1 MLNLWAFLLQTLTAS
16 GAALILLVIKRLFRD
31 KLPPKWQFAV
41 WGILALVLLYPAA
54 TGRYTLINWQIPVE
68 VMKGFF
74 RDYSFTRVYFP
85 FPVLTAIPRT
95 LPQWLFV
102 GYLLG
107 VLWTAAGYVLSYCK
121 LRRILRRSA
130 APDDQTMAAIAQVA
144 ETYDLKTCRTVM
156 VEGLPS
162 AFLWRIFRPVLV
174 LPAKAAPDEK
184 ILLHEL
190 LHLKNRDTL
199 WSLLV
204 CLFRCIHWCN
214 PFLIYCADLCLND
227 LEARCDQMVL
237 ERLEGDD
244 RRDYGRTLL
253 AMANDGFPK
262 VPASTGMHNG
272 AKQIRHRVEAI
283 SRFKQYPA
291 GMGLVSVCVLL
302 ILAAYLI
309 TGVQTSTIHNDNS
322 IHSKI
327 RFSFATA
334 SARSIP
340 CTTAAAAFDTY
351 AMAVLDQNGLYR
363 ILCASASDQSEIHDA
378 IAERAFQNMTPYW
391 NFGLNS
397 WPDKNSGY
405 GIYNIRQTDDGGYEG
420 LFVCKLNYPPDG
432 KPLEEGKMCLALQKL
447 RAVEEQGRW
456 VIIPLEDMYFSIATD
471 QPLRQDNN
479 ELPAVHYYGMQDLL
493 QAEAILQ
500 TVHWVNRV
508 SQTGHYDT
516 TVRPNTDF
524 THNYCHSDLQFTH
537 LGTQEQ
543 RDAITRLGMSAT
555 PVYPGVEP
563 DDLPSADGAYISGGN
578 STGTEWGGVDLQAGW
593 GPSVLVAGGGTG
605 VGDEYNGILIKGLA
619 QYYLADLY
627 VNRELIGTLTLY
639 PQEGGSQ

>member
-16 GAALILLVIKRLFRD
+16 GAALILLVIKRLFQD
-31 KLPPKWQFAV
+31 KLPPKWQFAA
-41 WGILALVLLYPAA
+41 WGILALVLLYPTP

-68 VMKGFF
+68 VLKGFF
-74 RDYSFTRVYFP
+74 KDYTFTRVYFP
-85 FPVLTAIPRT
+85 FPVLTELPRT

-102 GYLLG
+102 GYFLG
-107 VLWTAAGYVLSYCK
+107 VLWTAANYVLSYRK
-121 LRRILRRSA
+121 LRRILRGST
-130 APDDQTMAAIAQVA
+130 APDDQTMEHITQVA
-144 ETYDLKTCRTVM
+144 KTYGLKTCQTVT

-162 AFLWRIFRPVLV
+162 AFLWGIFRPVLV
-174 LPAKAAPDEK
+174 LPTGTAPDGK
-184 ILLHEL
+184 VLLHEL

-199 WSLLV
+199 WSMLV
-204 CLFRCIHWCN
+204 CLLRCIHWCN

-272 AKQIRHRVEAI
+272 AKQIRHRIEAI
-283 SRFKQYPA
+283 SRFKQYPT

-302 ILAAYLI
+302 ILAAYLV
-309 TGVQTSTIHNDNS
+309 TGVQASTVYQNHNA
-322 IHSKI
+322 
-327 RFSFATA
+327 FSLASA

-351 AMAVLDQNGLYR
+351 AMAVLDQNALYR
-363 ILCASASDQSEIHDA
+363 IMCASVSEQAELHDT
-378 IAERAFQNMTPYW
+378 IAERASQHLVPTW
-391 NFGLNS
+391 NFGLRS

-432 KPLEEGKMCLALQKL
+432 EPIILEDGMVCLALQKL
-447 RAVEEQGRW
+447 RVEEEAGRW
-456 VIIPLEDMYFSIATD
+456 VAIPLEDMRFLVATD
-471 QPLRQDNN
+471 QQLHRDND
-479 ELPAVHYYGMQDLL
+479 ELPAIHYCATQDLL

-543 RDAITRLGMSAT
+543 RDTITRLGMSAT
-555 PVYPGVEP
+555 PVYPGTKP
-563 DDLPSADGAYISGGN
+563 DDLPPADGNHISGGS
-578 STGTEWGGVDLQAGW
+578 STGTEWGGTDLQTGW

-605 VGDEYNGILIKGLA
+605 VGDEYNGIPIKDLA
-619 QYYLADLY
+619 EYYIADLY
-627 VNRELIGTLTLY
+627 VNRELTGTLTLY